1 MSSFNSFL
9 GAASGVLIKSIVLSI
24 VVLTFM
30 WFFRKKSAADRH
42 FYLTLSTIALLIL
55 PIAVLVFPSWGSGPI
70 PNPFKNIS
78 EQNVIENSDLKPV
91 SQKTIE
97 KTRDSSLRL
106 KDSQAPAA
114 GSEYKAKNI
123 ARLFKII
130 LYGWFIGTSLIIIW
144 LIGGKIYC
152 YVIYKKSQ
160 FVEDQNILK
169 TIHDFTKKFGLKKH
183 VLVMY
188 SHLTKVP
195 VVTGLLYPKLLLPH
209 SVKKWPEEK
218 KEAILFH
225 ELAHIKRNDTF
236 FQFLA
241 QITCALYWFTPLSWI
256 LERKLMIE
264 RERACDNVV
273 LQHNIKPSSLAAYLM
288 ETSEELGSEKNTKW
302 TLAGMAEGTDFKDR
316 ILSILDPNAK
326 RMSLTPAR
334 ALISGFLSV
343 LIILPLVTFSP
354 WHTQAASPIPTD
366 SKPTVL
372 EELKT
377 VPQAGKSEKRLPVSE
392 KTEDDQR
399 FLVLIQLLKDKNAEV
414 RANAAK
420 ALGDLNDKR
429 AVPGLIDA
437 LKDTHVIVRR
447 KAGFALSNI
456 GDERSVPGLINAL
469 KDEDAEVR
477 AYAARALGNR
487 GDKRAFPALIKALK
501 DVNANVRKNAAQAL
515 GDRSVKSAVLPLIE
529 ALKDENAEVRAN
541 AAKAL
546 GDLNDKRAIPALIE
560 AIKDEDPQVRANVSK
575 ALGNIGKLSK

>member
-1 MSSFNSFL
+1 MASFNYFL
-9 GAASGVLIKSIVLSI
+9 GMASGVLIKSIVLSI

-42 FYLTLSTIALLIL
+42 FYLTLTTIALLVL
-55 PIAVLVFPSWGSGPI
+55 PIVALVLPSWGSGPI
-70 PNPFKNIS
+70 PNPFENIS
-78 EQNVIENSDLKPV
+78 AQSAIETSDLKPI
-91 SQKTIE
+91 SQKTNE
-97 KTRDSSLRL
+97 KTRDSYIRL
-106 KDSQAPAA
+106 KNSQETTT

-123 ARLFKII
+123 ARIFKII
-130 LYGWFIGTSLIIIW
+130 IYGWFIGTSLIFIW

-160 FVEDQNILK
+160 FVEDQNILR
-169 TIHDFTKKFGLKKH
+169 TIHNFTKRFGLKKH
-183 VLVMY
+183 ILTMY

-241 QITCALYWFTPLSWI
+241 QIACAFYWFSPLSWI

-273 LQHNIKPSSLAAYLM
+273 LQQNIKPSSLAAYLM
-288 ETSEELGSEKNTKW
+288 ETSEELGSDKNTKW

-326 RMSLTPAR
+326 RMSLTPTR
-334 ALISGFLSV
+334 ALISGLLSV
-343 LIILPLVTFSP
+343 LIILPLITFSP

-366 SKPTVL
+366 TKPTVQK
-372 EELKT
+372 ELKT
-377 VPQAGKSEKRLPVSE
+377 VPQAGKTE
-392 KTEDDQR
+392 KTEYAQR

-437 LKDTHVIVRR
+437 LKDRHVIVRR
-447 KAGFALSNI
+447 SAAYALSNI
-456 GDERSVPGLINAL
+456 GDERAVPGLINAL

-501 DVNANVRKNAAQAL
+501 DVNANVRRNAAKAL
-515 GDRSVKSAVLPLIE
+515 GDRSVKSAVFPLIE

-546 GDLNDKRAIPALIE
+546 GDLNDKRAVPALIE
-560 AIKDEDPQVRANVSK
+560 ALKDEDPQVRANVSK
-575 ALGNIGKLSK
+575 ALGDIGRLSK

>member
-9 GAASGVLIKSIVLSI
+9 GVASGVLIKSIVLSI

-55 PIAVLVFPSWGSGPI
+55 PIAVLVFPTWGSGPI
-70 PNPFKNIS
+70 PNPFENIS

-114 GSEYKAKNI
+114 GSEYKEKNR

-130 LYGWFIGTSLIIIW
+130 LYGWLIGTSLIFIW

-152 YVIYKKSQ
+152 YAIYKKSQ
-160 FVEDQNILK
+160 FIEDQNILK
-169 TIHDFTKKFGLKKH
+169 TIHNFTEKFGLKKH
-183 VLVMY
+183 VLAMY

-218 KEAILFH
+218 KEAIIFH

-256 LERKLMIE
+256 MERKLMIE

-273 LQHNIKPSSLAAYLM
+273 LQQNIKPSSLAAYLM

-326 RMSLTPAR
+326 RMSLTPGR
-334 ALISGFLSV
+334 AIISGFLSV
-343 LIILPLVTFSP
+343 LIILPLITFSP

-366 SKPTVL
+366 SKPTVQK
-372 EELKT
+372 ELKT
-377 VPQAGKSEKRLPVSE
+377 VPQAGKSEKESPFQDE
-392 KTEDDQR
+392 TKDDQR
-399 FLVLIQLLKDKNAEV
+399 FLALMQLLKDKNAEARANAARSLGDRSDKRAVPALIEALTDEDPLV

-420 ALGDLNDKR
+420 ALGDIGDRSDKR
-429 AVPGLIDA
+429 AVPALIEA
-437 LKDTHVIVRR
+437 LT
-447 KAGFALSNI
+447 
-456 GDERSVPGLINAL
+456 
-469 KDEDAEVR
+469 DEDPLVR
-477 AYAARALGNR
+477 A
-487 GDKRAFPALIKALK
+487 
-501 DVNANVRKNAAQAL
+501 NAAQAL
-515 GDRSVKSAVLPLIE
+515 GDIGDKSDKRAVPALIEALTDEDPLVRANAAEALGDIGDKSDKRAVPALIE
-529 ALKDENAEVRAN
+529 ALKDEDPLVRAN

-546 GDLNDKRAIPALIE
+546 
-560 AIKDEDPQVRANVSK
+560 ED
-575 ALGNIGKLSK
+575 IGYNQKN